1 MMIYSNK
8 IIFFAVI
15 LIFTIISFQ
24 FFKEDNN
31 FEIFL
36 DKSVPYI
43 GTTHPMELGFD
54 GTGIK
59 IAVIDTGVDYNHPDL
74 FGFGKDG
81 KVIGGYDFVDN
92 DNSPIDTNGHGTEV
106 TGIIAA
112 DGQLQGVAP
121 KSKILAYRVS
131 ENGESVSSDLIIKA
145 IEQAILDEA
154 DVINISLGVNLTNKK
169 IDNTVNKAVEQG
181 IIVVAAAG
189 NNGPDLGT
197 IGSPG
202 INPNTITVGATYNNI
217 TASLVST
224 LEVESKKYQ
233 VLPMVGTSPLDKPIT
248 AEIHFGQYGRERDL
262 VDLEIKDSILLVERG
277 SDLEGEIVYFS
288 DKENNAAKF
297 GAKAI
302 IVYNNEHGL
311 FFGELTHELAGPDYQ
326 PTIPALSMS
335 GEEGLILKK
344 LIQNKTSG
352 TLNVFYHPDF
362 VAHFSSRGPVSP
374 FYIKP
379 DLVAPGAFVNTTLI
393 DGKYNFTSGTS
404 FAAPHVSGAAA
415 LLLQKRNDLQP
426 IEIKSLLVTTTNS
439 VLDAYGNQFPVEIA
453 GSGRLNLTQAFDA
466 NLIIKPT
473 YLIFNVSPEK
483 NVQSQFLQIKSIDG
497 NNENIKVSFIGNDY
511 VDFDYK
517 LENDRLNITASINK
531 EFFGEVQDKVFI
543 EQNGVIYNIPI
554 VSHLT
559 NATIDVVEQNGEM
572 NFKIS
577 SPEEWSYAKI
587 SVIDKDNSV
596 IDTTSATPTKDA
608 TITVYNP
615 GVYWIE
621 SKIMIDGKTFDAND
635 IVEVKSA
642 TETKGLDLFHLIK
655 IPYKPILIIFSVV
668 VIIALVGLKIRR

>member
-1 MMIYSNK
+1 MIYSNK

-43 GTTHPMELGFD
+43 GTTHPRELGFD

-92 DNSPIDTNGHGTEV
+92 DNSPMDTNGHGTEV
-106 TGIIAA
+106 AGIIAA

-169 IDNTVNKAVEQG
+169 IDNAVNKAVEQG

-224 LEVESKKYQ
+224 LEVEGKNYQ
-233 VLPMVGTSPLDKPIT
+233 VLPMVGTSPLDKTIT

-302 IVYNNEHGL
+302 IVYNNERGL
-311 FFGELTHELAGPDYQ
+311 FFGELTHELAGSDYQ

-415 LLLQKRNDLQP
+415 LLLQKKNDLQP
-426 IEIKSLLVTTTNS
+426 IEVKSLLVTTTNS
-439 VLDAYGNQFPVEIA
+439 VSDAYGNQFPVEIA

-473 YLIFNVSPEK
+473 NLIFNLSPEK

-517 LENDRLNITASINK
+517 LKNDRLNITASINK
-531 EFFGEVQDKVFI
+531 EFFGEIQDKVFI
-543 EQNGVIYNIPI
+543 EQDGVIYNFPI
-554 VSHLT
+554 ISHLT
-559 NATIDVVEQNGEM
+559 NATIDVVEHNGEM

-577 SPEEWSYAKI
+577 SPKEWSYAKI

-655 IPYKPILIIFSVV
+655 IPDKPILIIFSVV